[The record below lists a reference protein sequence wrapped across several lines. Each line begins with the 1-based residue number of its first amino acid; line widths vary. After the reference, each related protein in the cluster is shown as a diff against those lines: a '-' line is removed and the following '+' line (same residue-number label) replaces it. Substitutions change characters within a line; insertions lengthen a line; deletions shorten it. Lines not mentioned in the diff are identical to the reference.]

1 MTDEHRK
8 IKVLHVLNRMET
20 GGIQSIVLDYY
31 RTIDKDKFHFDFL
44 VCRNSD
50 CPFEDELVRNG
61 ARIIRTPKFYE
72 PISYFCFV
80 NNYLKENQYD
90 IIHSHVG
97 TLSFLPLL
105 VAYRNN
111 IKIRICHI
119 HSITDVKEGIK
130 ALTKVILRPFSK
142 MFANVYFSCGKKV
155 AKWMYGDNP
164 DVYIMENAIKVDR
177 FRFDLNKREK
187 IRKECNI
194 PDEALLI
201 GHIGWFIK
209 LKNQQFLVKILE
221 RCIQSKENVYLMLI
235 GGGKQVEKIKRM
247 VKDKGLNDRVRFI
260 GNIKDT
266 SDYYSA
272 FDLFCLPSLF
282 EGMPVVTIEAQANG
296 LPTIISDSITRE
308 AARNNNCLFLPLD
321 KPEEWIE
328 SFHKLG
334 RTDIINVE
342 DIKEKCLNLEN
353 KYLELV
359 KEYE

>member
-1 MTDEHRK
+1 MTGKKTK
-8 IKVLHVLNRMET
+8 ILHVLNRMET

-31 RTIDKDKFHFDFL
+31 RTIDKNRFHFDFL

-50 CPFEDELVRNG
+50 CPFEDEIIKSG

-72 PISYFCFV
+72 PIRYYCFV

-97 TLSFLPLL
+97 TLSLLPLL
-105 VAYRNN
+105 AAYKNK
-111 IKIRICHI
+111 IKVRICHI
-119 HSITDVKEGIK
+119 HSITDIKEGMK
-130 ALTKVILRPFSK
+130 ALLKVVLRPFSK
-142 MFANVYFSCGKKV
+142 LYANVYFACGRKV
-155 AKWMYGDNP
+155 AKWMYGNNQN
-164 DVYIMENAIKVDR
+164 VYIMENAIKVDR
-177 FRFDLNKREK
+177 FRFDPNKRER
-187 IRKECNI
+187 IRKKYGI
-194 PDEALLI
+194 PDDALLI

-209 LKNQQFLVKILE
+209 LKNQQFLVRLLE
-221 RCIQSKENVYLMLI
+221 KCRKSEENVYLMFI
-235 GGGKQVEKIKRM
+235 GGGKQTDKIKAM
-247 VKDKGLNDRVRFI
+247 VEDKGLAGRVRFI

-272 FDLFCLPSLF
+272 FDVFCLPSLF
-282 EGMPVVTIEAQANG
+282 EGMPVVAIEAQANG
-296 LPTIISDSITRE
+296 LPTLISDSITRE
-308 AARNNNCLFLPLD
+308 AARNDNCVFLPLD

-342 DIKEKCLNLEN
+342 DIKEKCLQLEN